1 MLLIEHNKYILLEL
15 WKKWNLEEKKM
26 AGLSIQ
32 KSCFTKW
39 YTLGTFFIQ
48 IFINISIEVILDLGI
63 FYVRQIEDVNIL
75 AINNKRN
82 IP

>member
-1 MLLIEHNKYILLEL
+1 MEKMKFR
-15 WKKWNLEEKKM
+15 KKSM

-32 KSCFTKW
+32 KSCFTIKGI
-39 YTLGTFFIQ
+39 YFRNFFIQ